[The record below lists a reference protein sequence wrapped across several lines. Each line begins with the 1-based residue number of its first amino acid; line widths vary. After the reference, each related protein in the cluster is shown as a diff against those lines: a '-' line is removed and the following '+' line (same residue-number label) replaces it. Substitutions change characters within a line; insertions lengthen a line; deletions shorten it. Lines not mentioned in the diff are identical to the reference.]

1 MRVSP
6 EILNLVP
13 YVPGKPIEETKR
25 EKGLTSVTKLASNE
39 SLLGASPLVKEAI
52 SKALVDLHRYPD
64 AGSFELTKAF
74 CQFYNVA
81 PEQVIFGNGSNELID
96 LLIRVFCE
104 KDDAVLTSKGA
115 FIAYK
120 ISTQAAR
127 IRFLETPLTDDYRY
141 DLGAMAEILRTDKDH
156 KVRLVFLANPNNP
169 TGTYFSKSEWEQFMA
184 VASQRPDLLVVL
196 DEAYA
201 EFVRAQDCPK
211 GFEELKKYKNVA
223 LLRTFSKVYG
233 LASLRLGALITDA
246 AHAQWIH
253 RIRNPFNVSGLAQ
266 VAGVAALKD
275 QAFAKQVCELTWEGL
290 DYLRTELTKR
300 GFSVLPS
307 EGNFLMF
314 KTEFT
319 AQNLYEEWL
328 KRGIIVRP
336 VKNYGW
342 DHFLRISVGTRE
354 ENQQAIK
361 ALDEI
366 LEGFNL

>member
-1 MRVSP
+1 MRIAP

-39 SLLGASPLVKEAI
+39 SLLGASPFVREAI
-52 SKALVDLHRYPD
+52 TAALADLHRYPD

-96 LLIRVFCE
+96 LLIRVFCHQ
-104 KDDAVLTSKGA
+104 DDAVLTSKGA
-115 FIAYK
+115 FIAYR
-120 ISTQAAR
+120 ISAQAAR
-127 IRFLETPLTDDYRY
+127 VQCIEAPMTADYRY
-141 DLGAMAEILRTDKDH
+141 DLKALAEILRSDEGQ

-169 TGTYFSKSEWEQFMA
+169 TGTYFSTSEWDEFMEGLKD
-184 VASQRPDLLVVL
+184 RHDLLVVL

-201 EFVRAQDCPK
+201 EFVRAKDCPR

-233 LASLRLGALITDA
+233 LASLRLGALIADA
-246 AHAQWIH
+246 SHAQWIH

-275 QAFAKQVCELTWEGL
+275 QAFAQKVCEQTWEGL
-290 DYLRTELTKR
+290 DFLREQLTGR

-307 EGNFLMF
+307 EGNFLLF
-314 KTEFT
+314 KTEFS
-319 AQNLYEEWL
+319 AQSLYEEWL

-354 ENQQAIK
+354 ENQLALK

-366 LEGFNL
+366 LEGFKL